1 MHLLPL
7 ASFSGAESINVD
19 LPLKNALFLS
29 HSAPRETSS
38 IQYFQ
43 GTKIV
48 GPLCL
53 IKPNLQE
60 KFSLLFTSHKETGQR
75 LKMTT
80 DIKVE
85 IKPMLVSSVR
95 GSCAPIGHT
104 GLRRASDDAYSLR
117 EVVQFR
123 APNCAFERQF
133 ALLFHRSWLAVLSIE
148 VGKFLSV
155 AVPGV
160 VAALWV
166 AVDT

>member
-1 MHLLPL
+1 MHSYACVHLLPL
-7 ASFSGAESINVD
+7 ATFSGAESINVD

-53 IKPNLQE
+53 IKPNLQ

-85 IKPMLVSSVR
+85 IKPMLVSGVR
-95 GSCAPIGHT
+95 GPCAPIGHT
-104 GLRRASDDAYSLR
+104 GLRRASDDAYSLW

-123 APNCAFERQF
+123 APNCAVC
-133 ALLFHRSWLAVLSIE
+133 AAVCPPLPSLLAGCVKYRGWQVSQRGGA
-148 VGKFLSV
+148 
-155 AVPGV
+155 
-160 VAALWV
+160 
-166 AVDT
+166 